1 MLGLA
6 ALAIL
11 LRFRLGTL
19 RYEVDVRRAISAI
32 SITRGRSSNSYD
44 SSKVLACLSY
54 YQNPM
59 SPTLE
64 GKIAIV
70 TGASRSRG
78 IGSQVA
84 YELAKRGA
92 KVSGEHS
99 DKGHPTTSSV
109 FIMLFS

>member
-1 MLGLA
+1 
-6 ALAIL
+6 
-11 LRFRLGTL
+11 
-19 RYEVDVRRAISAI
+19 
-32 SITRGRSSNSYD
+32 
-44 SSKVLACLSY
+44 
-54 YQNPM
+54 M

-78 IGSQVA
+78 IGAQVA

-99 DKGHPTTSSV
+99 DKVAPYN
-109 FIMLFS
+109 IFSFYRIIQLISCTGYCDVYVPQ

>member
-1 MLGLA
+1 
-6 ALAIL
+6 
-11 LRFRLGTL
+11 
-19 RYEVDVRRAISAI
+19 
-32 SITRGRSSNSYD
+32 
-44 SSKVLACLSY
+44 
-54 YQNPM
+54 M

-78 IGSQVA
+78 IGAQVA

-99 DKGHPTTSSV
+99 DKGHPATSSV
-109 FIMLFS
+109 FIVLFS